1 MISMKQAPV
10 AWAMLMYDLD
20 DAREDLEALLM
31 AMQNDLEFDEE
42 YFRVRL
48 GHIYW
53 HLNRVW
59 NRRNVPDELLEN
71 DDSDAGRFPSD
82 LEPI

>member
-1 MISMKQAPV
+1 MISMKEAPV

-20 DAREDLEALLM
+20 DAREHLDSLQTQ
-31 AMQNDLEFDEE
+31 MQNDPQFDEE
-42 YFRVRL
+42 SFRVAL

-53 HLNRVW
+53 HLNRAW
-59 NRRNVPDELLEN
+59 NCRAVQDDQLDRNDAR
-71 DDSDAGRFPSD
+71 AGRFPDD

>member
-20 DAREDLEALLM
+20 DAKEDLESLLTQ
-31 AMQNDLEFDEE
+31 MQNDPEFDEE
-42 YFRVRL
+42 CFRVRL
-48 GHIYW
+48 GHVYW
-53 HLNRVW
+53 HLNRAW
-59 NRRNVPDELLEN
+59 NRRTVADDLLEN
-71 DDSDAGRFPSD
+71 NDANAGRFPDD

>member
-1 MISMKQAPV
+1 MKQAPV

-20 DAREDLEALLM
+20 DAREDLEALLI

-53 HLNRVW
+53 HLNRAW
-59 NRRNVPDELLEN
+59 NRRNVSDELLEN

>member
-1 MISMKQAPV
+1 MISMKPAPV

-20 DAREDLEALLM
+20 DAKEDLESLLTQ
-31 AMQNDLEFDEE
+31 MQNDPAFDEE
-42 YFRVRL
+42 CFRVRL

-53 HLNRVW
+53 HLNRAW
-59 NRRNVPDELLEN
+59 NRRTVADDLLEN
-71 DDSDAGRFPSD
+71 NDANAGRFPDD

>member
-20 DAREDLEALLM
+20 DAREHLESLLTQ
-31 AMQNDLEFDEE
+31 MQNDPQFDDEC
-42 YFRVRL
+42 FRVTL

-53 HLNRVW
+53 HLNRAW
-59 NRRNVPDELLEN
+59 NCRAVRDDQLESN
-71 DDSDAGRFPSD
+71 DANAGRFPDD
-82 LEPI
+82 LEPA